1 MKGYYYMKATLIA
14 LQWAVVIAITAMWA
28 VAAANFVGYP

>member
-14 LQWAVVIAITAMWA
+14 LQWAVIIAVTALWA
-28 VAAANFVGYP
+28 FAAAGFVGWP